1 MATALSTPVVFSDSL
16 ARIAQELARD
26 PRLKSPNTR
35 RGYLTDLA
43 QFETWRAGRPMTK
56 VLVEGYAAE
65 LEQAGRSPTT
75 INRKLAAVRWWAR
88 RLADLA
94 EDDLAMPSELKRE
107 IVKQATRVAAVGD
120 VRGQRA
126 PKGRH
131 LAAGELMALLE
142 VCVREGSPG
151 GVRDAAVSRVGL
163 GDGAAKERAGGVAA
177 RGFPADRRRRG

>member
-1 MATALSTPVVFSDSL
+1 
-16 ARIAQELARD
+16 
-26 PRLKSPNTR
+26 
-35 RGYLTDLA
+35 
-43 QFETWRAGRPMTK
+43 MTK

-151 GVRDAAVSRVGL
+151 GVRDAAVIAVAWATGL
-163 GDGAAKERAGGVAA
+163 RRSELAGLRREDFLQTGAEEGDLTGPRQG
-177 RGFPADRRRRG
+177 